1 MSKFNPKLLFQLSM
15 IIMWQFFKY
24 TLATLLGLFL
34 FLVISI
40 LMIVGIGAAMSGGD
54 SEFEVKENSILKL
67 DLNRP
72 IVENAS
78 TEDDNPFAT
87 IPNPFFESTEKIGLI
102 QILSALERARID
114 TNVKGIYLDV
124 SFPMA
129 GYAKLTE
136 IRNAL
141 EKFKRS
147 GKFIYAYANS
157 YSEKAYYIASVAD
170 EAYLNPSGL
179 LDFNGISVQYMFYKK
194 AFDKLEIEPLVFR
207 VGQYKSA
214 VEPFIRENMSPENK
228 MQTQSFISSIN
239 REVFSKI
246 SVSKKIPANKLNQIA
261 DSLLAMNPVHAE
273 KLGMIKLGYW
283 DQFESLLKSAVK
295 IKAKS
300 ELTFVKLTDYLK
312 AKNPIKA
319 VEGTDKI
326 GVLVAEGEIVG
337 SKGGD
342 ENIGSDD
349 FVKELRKLRD
359 NKSVKAIVLRIDSP
373 GGSSLASDVMW
384 REIELAKKVK
394 PIVASMSDYA
404 ASGGYYMAMGTNS
417 IVAQPTTVT
426 GSIGIFAQWL
436 NIDRFLSNKIGI
448 TQDYVNTHANS
459 NFMNSL
465 GELTEFQK
473 SVIQNMVNQGYETF
487 TSKAASGRKMSI
499 EKLKSLA
506 GGRVWTGIQAKEI
519 GLVDE
524 LGGLDVAIEIA
535 AKKGK
540 LKPGAYKVVV
550 YPKAKSFLDQLISS
564 AMSESSLTQKFAD
577 LNMPWAKPILEM
589 ERMKKREGYLALM
602 PYLME
607 FE

>member
-1 MSKFNPKLLFQLSM
+1 
-15 IIMWQFFKY
+15 MWQFLKY
-24 TLATLLGLFL
+24 TLATLMGLFL
-34 FLVISI
+34 FLIISI
-40 LMIVGIGAAMSGGD
+40 LMIVGIGAAMSGGE
-54 SEFEVKENSILKL
+54 SEFEVNENSILKL

-78 TEDDNPFAT
+78 TEEDNPFAT

-114 TNVKGIYLDV
+114 NNVKGIYLDV

-228 MQTQSFISSIN
+228 MQTQSFINSIN

-246 SVSKKIPANKLNQIA
+246 SLSKKISANKLNQIA

-295 IKAKS
+295 IKEKS
-300 ELTFVKLTDYLK
+300 DLTYVKLADYLK
-312 AKNPIKA
+312 AKNPIKT

-337 SKGGD
+337 SRGGD
-342 ENIGSDD
+342 ENIGSED

-359 NKSVKAIVLRIDSP
+359 NKSIKAIVLRIDSP
-373 GGSSLASDVMW
+373 GGSSLASDEMW

-404 ASGGYYMAMGTNS
+404 ASGGYYMAMGTNT

-564 AMSESSLTQKFAD
+564 AMSESSLTQKFAA

>member
-1 MSKFNPKLLFQLSM
+1 
-15 IIMWQFFKY
+15 MWQFFKY

-40 LMIVGIGAAMSGGD
+40 LMIVGIGAAMSEGD

-114 TNVKGIYLDV
+114 NNVKGIYLDV

-246 SVSKKIPANKLNQIA
+246 SVSKKISANKLNQIA
-261 DSLLAMNPVHAE
+261 DSLLAMNPVKAE

-295 IKAKS
+295 IKEKS
-300 ELTFVKLTDYLK
+300 ELTYVKLADYLK

-342 ENIGSDD
+342 DNIGSDD

-404 ASGGYYMAMGTNS
+404 ASGGYYMAMGTNT

-524 LGGLDVAIEIA
+524 LGGLDLAIEIA

-540 LKPGAYKVVV
+540 LKAGAYKVVV

-564 AMSESSLTQKFAD
+564 AMSESSMAEKFAAKN
-577 LNMPWAKPILEM
+577 LPWAKSILEL
-589 ERMKKREGYLALM
+589 ERWKKREGYLALM

>member
-1 MSKFNPKLLFQLSM
+1 M
-15 IIMWQFFKY
+15 
-24 TLATLLGLFL
+24 GLFL
-34 FLVISI
+34 FLIISI

-114 TNVKGIYLDV
+114 NNVKGIYLDV

-214 VEPFIRENMSPENK
+214 VEPFIREDMSPENK

-295 IKAKS
+295 IKEKS
-300 ELTFVKLTDYLK
+300 DLTYVKLADYLK

-404 ASGGYYMAMGTNS
+404 ASGGYYMAMGTNT

-540 LKPGAYKVVV
+540 LKAGAYKVVV

-564 AMSESSLTQKFAD
+564 AMSESSMAEKFAAKN
-577 LNMPWAKPILEM
+577 LPWAKPILEM

>member
-1 MSKFNPKLLFQLSM
+1 
-15 IIMWQFFKY
+15 MWQFLKY
-24 TLATLLGLFL
+24 TLATLMGLFL
-34 FLVISI
+34 FLIISI
-40 LMIVGIGAAMSGGD
+40 LMIVGIGAAMSGGE

-114 TNVKGIYLDV
+114 NKVKGIYLDV

-246 SVSKKIPANKLNQIA
+246 SVSKKIPASKLDQIA
-261 DSLLAMNPVHAE
+261 DSLLAMNPVNAE

-300 ELTFVKLTDYLK
+300 DLTFVKLADYLK
-312 AKNPIKA
+312 AKNPIKD

-342 ENIGSDD
+342 DNIGSDD

-359 NKSVKAIVLRIDSP
+359 NKSIKAIVLRIDSP
-373 GGSSLASDVMW
+373 GGSSLASDEMW

-404 ASGGYYMAMGTNS
+404 ASGGYYMAMGTNT

-524 LGGLDVAIEIA
+524 LGGLDLAIEIA

-540 LKPGAYKVVV
+540 LKAGAYKVVV

>member
-1 MSKFNPKLLFQLSM
+1 
-15 IIMWQFFKY
+15 MWQFFKY

-40 LMIVGIGAAMSGGD
+40 LMIVGIGAAMSEGD

-114 TNVKGIYLDV
+114 NNVKGIYLDV

-246 SVSKKIPANKLNQIA
+246 SVSKKISANKLNQIA
-261 DSLLAMNPVHAE
+261 DSLLAMNPVKAE

-295 IKAKS
+295 IKEKS
-300 ELTFVKLTDYLK
+300 ELTYVKLADYLK

-342 ENIGSDD
+342 DNIGSDD

-404 ASGGYYMAMGTNS
+404 ASGGYYMAMGTNT

-487 TSKAASGRKMSI
+487 TSKAAAGRKMNI

-550 YPKAKSFLDQLISS
+550 YPKAKSFFDQLISS
-564 AMSESSLTQKFAD
+564 AMSESSMAEKFAAKN
-577 LNMPWAKPILEM
+577 LPWAKSILEL
-589 ERMKKREGYLALM
+589 ERWKKREGYLALM

>member
-1 MSKFNPKLLFQLSM
+1 
-15 IIMWQFFKY
+15 MWQFFKY
-24 TLATLLGLFL
+24 TLATLMGLFL
-34 FLVISI
+34 FLIISI
-40 LMIVGIGAAMSGGD
+40 LMILGIGAAMSGGE

-72 IVENAS
+72 IVENAN

-114 TNVKGIYLDV
+114 NNVKGIYLDV

-246 SVSKKIPANKLNQIA
+246 SLSKKISANKLNQIA

-300 ELTFVKLTDYLK
+300 DLTFVKLADYLK

-337 SKGGD
+337 SRGGD
-342 ENIGSDD
+342 ENIGSED

-359 NKSVKAIVLRIDSP
+359 NKSIKAIVLRIDSP
-373 GGSSLASDVMW
+373 GGSSLASDEMW

-404 ASGGYYMAMGTNS
+404 ASGGYYMAMGTNT

-564 AMSESSLTQKFAD
+564 AMSESSLTQKFAA

>member
-1 MSKFNPKLLFQLSM
+1 
-15 IIMWQFFKY
+15 
-24 TLATLLGLFL
+24 
-34 FLVISI
+34 
-40 LMIVGIGAAMSGGD
+40 
-54 SEFEVKENSILKL
+54 
-67 DLNRP
+67 
-72 IVENAS
+72 
-78 TEDDNPFAT
+78 
-87 IPNPFFESTEKIGLI
+87 
-102 QILSALERARID
+102 
-114 TNVKGIYLDV
+114 
-124 SFPMA
+124 
-129 GYAKLTE
+129 
-136 IRNAL
+136 
-141 EKFKRS
+141 
-147 GKFIYAYANS
+147 
-157 YSEKAYYIASVAD
+157 
-170 EAYLNPSGL
+170 
-179 LDFNGISVQYMFYKK
+179 
-194 AFDKLEIEPLVFR
+194 
-207 VGQYKSA
+207 
-214 VEPFIRENMSPENK
+214 

-246 SVSKKIPANKLNQIA
+246 SLSKKISANKLNQIA

-300 ELTFVKLTDYLK
+300 DLTFVKLADYLK

-337 SKGGD
+337 SRGGD
-342 ENIGSDD
+342 ENIGSED

-359 NKSVKAIVLRIDSP
+359 NKSIKAIVLRIDSP
-373 GGSSLASDVMW
+373 GGSSLASDEMW

-404 ASGGYYMAMGTNS
+404 ASGGYYMAMGTNT

-564 AMSESSLTQKFAD
+564 AMSESSLTQKFAA

>member
-1 MSKFNPKLLFQLSM
+1 
-15 IIMWQFFKY
+15 MWQFFKY
-24 TLATLLGLFL
+24 TFASLMGLIL
-34 FLVISI
+34 FLVISLLI
-40 LMIVGIGAAMSGGD
+40 LFGVGSSMSTGD

-78 TEDDNPFAT
+78 SDDDNPFAS

-114 TNVKGIYLDV
+114 NNVKGIYVDV

-141 EKFKRS
+141 EKFKSS
-147 GKFIYAYANS
+147 GKFIYSYANS

-214 VEPFIRENMSPENK
+214 VEPFIRENMSPDNR
-228 MQTQSFISSIN
+228 MQTQSFIGSIN

-246 SVSKKIPANKLNQIA
+246 SLSKKIPANKLNQIA
-261 DSLLAMNPVHAE
+261 DSLLAMNPVKAE

-295 IKAKS
+295 IKAKT
-300 ELTFVKLTDYLK
+300 ELTYVKLSDYLN

-342 ENIGSDD
+342 DNIGSDD

-487 TSKAASGRKMSI
+487 TSKAASGRKMSV

-506 GGRVWTGIQAKEI
+506 GGRVWTGVQAKEI

-540 LKPGAYKVVV
+540 LKPGTYKVVV
-550 YPKAKSFLDQLISS
+550 YPKAKSFLNQLISS
-564 AMSESSLTQKFAD
+564 AMSETSIAQKFAAS
-577 LNMPWAKPILEM
+577 NMPWTKSIWELD
-589 ERMKKREGYLALM
+589 RWKKREGYLALM

>member
-1 MSKFNPKLLFQLSM
+1 
-15 IIMWQFFKY
+15 
-24 TLATLLGLFL
+24 
-34 FLVISI
+34 
-40 LMIVGIGAAMSGGD
+40 
-54 SEFEVKENSILKL
+54 
-67 DLNRP
+67 
-72 IVENAS
+72 
-78 TEDDNPFAT
+78 
-87 IPNPFFESTEKIGLI
+87 
-102 QILSALERARID
+102 
-114 TNVKGIYLDV
+114 
-124 SFPMA
+124 
-129 GYAKLTE
+129 
-136 IRNAL
+136 
-141 EKFKRS
+141 
-147 GKFIYAYANS
+147 
-157 YSEKAYYIASVAD
+157 
-170 EAYLNPSGL
+170 
-179 LDFNGISVQYMFYKK
+179 
-194 AFDKLEIEPLVFR
+194 
-207 VGQYKSA
+207 
-214 VEPFIRENMSPENK
+214 
-228 MQTQSFISSIN
+228 
-239 REVFSKI
+239 
-246 SVSKKIPANKLNQIA
+246 
-261 DSLLAMNPVHAE
+261 
-273 KLGMIKLGYW
+273 MIKLGYW

-295 IKAKS
+295 IKEKS
-300 ELTFVKLTDYLK
+300 DLTYVKLADYLK

-337 SKGGD
+337 SRGGD
-342 ENIGSDD
+342 ENIGSED

-359 NKSVKAIVLRIDSP
+359 NKSIKAIVLRIDSP
-373 GGSSLASDVMW
+373 GGSSLASDEMW

-404 ASGGYYMAMGTNS
+404 ASGGYYMAMGTNT

-564 AMSESSLTQKFAD
+564 AMSESSLTQKFAA

>member
-1 MSKFNPKLLFQLSM
+1 
-15 IIMWQFFKY
+15 MWQFFKY

-114 TNVKGIYLDV
+114 NNVKGIYLDV

-246 SVSKKIPANKLNQIA
+246 SLSKKISANKLNQIA

-300 ELTFVKLTDYLK
+300 ELTFVKLADYLK

-404 ASGGYYMAMGTNS
+404 ASGGYYMAMGTNT

>member
-1 MSKFNPKLLFQLSM
+1 
-15 IIMWQFFKY
+15 MWQFLKY
-24 TLATLLGLFL
+24 TLATLMGLFL
-34 FLVISI
+34 FLIISI
-40 LMIVGIGAAMSGGD
+40 LMIVGIGAAMSGGE

-78 TEDDNPFAT
+78 SEDDNPLAT
-87 IPNPFFESTEKIGLI
+87 FPNPFFDSTEKIGLI

-114 TNVKGIYLDV
+114 NNVKGIYLDV

-214 VEPFIRENMSPENK
+214 VEPFIREDMSPENK

-246 SVSKKIPANKLNQIA
+246 SVSKKISANKLNQIA
-261 DSLLAMNPVHAE
+261 DSLLAMNPVKAE

-283 DQFESLLKSAVK
+283 DQFESLLKSVVK
-295 IKAKS
+295 IKEKS
-300 ELTFVKLTDYLK
+300 DLTYVKLADYLK

-342 ENIGSDD
+342 DNIGSDD
-349 FVKELRKLRD
+349 FIKELRKLRD

-404 ASGGYYMAMGTNS
+404 ASGGYYMAMGTNT

-487 TSKAASGRKMSI
+487 TSKAAAGRKMNI

-550 YPKAKSFLDQLISS
+550 YPKAKSLLDQLISS
-564 AMSESSLTQKFAD
+564 AMSESSMAEKFAVKN
-577 LNMPWAKPILEM
+577 LPWAKSILEL
-589 ERMKKREGYLALM
+589 ERWKKREGYLALM

>member
-1 MSKFNPKLLFQLSM
+1 
-15 IIMWQFFKY
+15 MWQFFKY
-24 TLATLLGLFL
+24 TLATLMGLFL
-34 FLVISI
+34 FLIISI
-40 LMIVGIGAAMSGGD
+40 LMIVGIGAAMSGGE

-78 TEDDNPFAT
+78 TEEDNPFAT

-157 YSEKAYYIASVAD
+157 YSEKGYYIASVAD

-246 SVSKKIPANKLNQIA
+246 SLSKKIPASKLNQIA
-261 DSLLAMNPVHAE
+261 DSLLAMNPVNAE

-295 IKAKS
+295 IKAKN
-300 ELTFVKLTDYLK
+300 ELTFIKLADYLK

-359 NKSVKAIVLRIDSP
+359 NKSIKAIVLRIDSP
-373 GGSSLASDVMW
+373 GGSSLASDEMW

-404 ASGGYYMAMGTNS
+404 ASGGYYMAMGTNT

-535 AKKGK
+535 AKKVK

-564 AMSESSLTQKFAD
+564 AMSESSLTQKFAA

>member
-1 MSKFNPKLLFQLSM
+1 
-15 IIMWQFFKY
+15 MWQFFKY
-24 TLATLLGLFL
+24 TLATLMGLFL
-34 FLVISI
+34 FLIVSV
-40 LMIVGIGAAMSGGD
+40 LMIVGIGAAMSGGE

-78 TEDDNPFAT
+78 TEEDNPFAT

-194 AFDKLEIEPLVFR
+194 AFDKLDIEPLVFR

-246 SVSKKIPANKLNQIA
+246 SSSKKIPANKLNEIA
-261 DSLLAMNPVHAE
+261 DSLLAMNPVKAE

-295 IKAKS
+295 IKAKN
-300 ELTFVKLTDYLK
+300 ELTFVKLADYLK
-312 AKNPIKA
+312 AKNPIKS

-326 GVLVAEGEIVG
+326 GVLVAEGQIVG
-337 SKGGD
+337 TKGGD
-342 ENIGSDD
+342 DNIGSDD

-373 GGSSLASDVMW
+373 GGSSLASDIMW

-404 ASGGYYMAMGTNS
+404 ASGGYYMAMGTNT

-564 AMSESSLTQKFAD
+564 AMSETSMVESFAAKN
-577 LNMPWAKPILEM
+577 LPWAKSIMELE
-589 ERMKKREGYLALM
+589 RIKKREGYLALM
-602 PYLME
+602 PYMME

>member
-1 MSKFNPKLLFQLSM
+1 
-15 IIMWQFFKY
+15 MWQFFKY
-24 TLATLLGLFL
+24 TLATLMGLFL
-34 FLVISI
+34 FLIISI
-40 LMIVGIGAAMSGGD
+40 LMIVGIGAAMSGGE

-114 TNVKGIYLDV
+114 NNVKGIYLDV

-246 SVSKKIPANKLNQIA
+246 SVSKKIPASKLDQIA
-261 DSLLAMNPVHAE
+261 DSLLAMNPVNAE

-300 ELTFVKLTDYLK
+300 DLTFVKLADYLK
-312 AKNPIKA
+312 AKNPIKD

-337 SKGGD
+337 SRGGD
-342 ENIGSDD
+342 ENIGSED

-359 NKSVKAIVLRIDSP
+359 NKSIKAIVLRIDSP
-373 GGSSLASDVMW
+373 GGSSLASDEMW

-404 ASGGYYMAMGTNS
+404 ASGGYYMAMGTNT

-564 AMSESSLTQKFAD
+564 AMSESSLTQKFAA

>member
-1 MSKFNPKLLFQLSM
+1 
-15 IIMWQFFKY
+15 MWQFFKY
-24 TLATLLGLFL
+24 TLATLMGLFL
-34 FLVISI
+34 FLIISI
-40 LMIVGIGAAMSGGD
+40 LMILGIGAAMSGGE

-78 TEDDNPFAT
+78 TEEDNPFAT

-114 TNVKGIYLDV
+114 NNVKGIYLDV

-246 SVSKKIPANKLNQIA
+246 SLSKKISANKLNQIA

-300 ELTFVKLTDYLK
+300 DLTFVKLADYLK

-337 SKGGD
+337 SRGGD
-342 ENIGSDD
+342 ENIGSED

-359 NKSVKAIVLRIDSP
+359 NKSIKAIVLRIDSP
-373 GGSSLASDVMW
+373 GGSSLASDEMW

-404 ASGGYYMAMGTNS
+404 ASGGYYMAMGTS
-417 IVAQPTTVT
+417 TIVAQPTTVT

-564 AMSESSLTQKFAD
+564 AMSESSLTQKFAA

>member
-1 MSKFNPKLLFQLSM
+1 
-15 IIMWQFFKY
+15 MWQFFKY

-114 TNVKGIYLDV
+114 NNVKGIYLDV

-157 YSEKAYYIASVAD
+157 YSEKGYYIASVAD

-261 DSLLAMNPVHAE
+261 DSLLAMNPVNAE

-300 ELTFVKLTDYLK
+300 ELTFVKLADYLK

-404 ASGGYYMAMGTNS
+404 ASGGYYMAMGTNT

>member
-1 MSKFNPKLLFQLSM
+1 
-15 IIMWQFFKY
+15 MWQFLKY
-24 TLATLLGLFL
+24 TLATLMGLFL
-34 FLVISI
+34 FLIISI
-40 LMIVGIGAAMSGGD
+40 LMIVGIGAAMSGGE

-78 TEDDNPFAT
+78 SEDDNPLAT
-87 IPNPFFESTEKIGLI
+87 FPNPFFDSTEKIGLI

-114 TNVKGIYLDV
+114 NNVKGIYLDV

-246 SVSKKIPANKLNQIA
+246 SLSKKISANKLNQIA

-295 IKAKS
+295 IKEKS
-300 ELTFVKLTDYLK
+300 DLTYVKLADYLK

-337 SKGGD
+337 SRGGD
-342 ENIGSDD
+342 ENIGSED

-359 NKSVKAIVLRIDSP
+359 NKSIKAIVLRIDSP
-373 GGSSLASDVMW
+373 GGSSLASDEMW

-404 ASGGYYMAMGTNS
+404 ASGGYYMAMGTNT

-564 AMSESSLTQKFAD
+564 AMSESSLTQKFAA

>member
-1 MSKFNPKLLFQLSM
+1 
-15 IIMWQFFKY
+15 MWQFFKY
-24 TLATLLGLFL
+24 TLATLMGLFL
-34 FLVISI
+34 FLIVSV
-40 LMIVGIGAAMSGGD
+40 LMILGIGAAMSGGE

-78 TEDDNPFAT
+78 TEEDNPFAT

-114 TNVKGIYLDV
+114 NNVKGIYLDV

-246 SVSKKIPANKLNQIA
+246 SLSKKISANKLNQIA

-300 ELTFVKLTDYLK
+300 DLTFVKLADYLK

-337 SKGGD
+337 SRGGD
-342 ENIGSDD
+342 ENIGSED

-359 NKSVKAIVLRIDSP
+359 NKSIKAIVLRIDSP
-373 GGSSLASDVMW
+373 GGSSLASDEMW

-404 ASGGYYMAMGTNS
+404 ASGGYYMAMGTNT

-564 AMSESSLTQKFAD
+564 AMSESSLTQKFAA

>member
-1 MSKFNPKLLFQLSM
+1 
-15 IIMWQFFKY
+15 MWQFFKY
-24 TLATLLGLFL
+24 TLATLMGLFL
-34 FLVISI
+34 FLIISI
-40 LMIVGIGAAMSGGD
+40 LMIVGIGAAMSGGE

-114 TNVKGIYLDV
+114 NNVKGIYLDV

-246 SVSKKIPANKLNQIA
+246 SLSKKISANKLNQIA

-295 IKAKS
+295 IKSKS
-300 ELTFVKLTDYLK
+300 DLTFVKLADYLK

-337 SKGGD
+337 SRGGD
-342 ENIGSDD
+342 ENIGSED

-359 NKSVKAIVLRIDSP
+359 NKSIKAIVLRIDSP
-373 GGSSLASDVMW
+373 GGSSLASDEMW

-404 ASGGYYMAMGTNS
+404 ASGGYYMAMGTNT

-487 TSKAASGRKMSI
+487 TSKAASGRKMSV

-550 YPKAKSFLDQLISS
+550 YPKAKSFFDQLISS

>member
-1 MSKFNPKLLFQLSM
+1 
-15 IIMWQFFKY
+15 MWQFLKY
-24 TLATLLGLFL
+24 TLATLMGLFL
-34 FLVISI
+34 FLIISI
-40 LMIVGIGAAMSGGD
+40 LMIVGIGAAMSGGE

-102 QILSALERARID
+102 QILSALERGRID
-114 TNVKGIYLDV
+114 NNVKGIYLDV

-261 DSLLAMNPVHAE
+261 DSLLAMNPVKAE

-295 IKAKS
+295 IKEKS
-300 ELTFVKLTDYLK
+300 DLTYVKLADYLK

-342 ENIGSDD
+342 DNIGSDD

-404 ASGGYYMAMGTNS
+404 ASGGYYMAMGTNT

-540 LKPGAYKVVV
+540 LKAGAYKVVV

-564 AMSESSLTQKFAD
+564 AMSESSMAEKFAAKN
-577 LNMPWAKPILEM
+577 LPWAKSILEL
-589 ERMKKREGYLALM
+589 ERWKKREGYLALM

>member
-1 MSKFNPKLLFQLSM
+1 
-15 IIMWQFFKY
+15 MWQFFKY
-24 TLATLLGLFL
+24 TLATLMGLFL
-34 FLVISI
+34 FLLISI
-40 LMIVGIGAAMSGGD
+40 LIIVGIGVAMSGGE

-87 IPNPFFESTEKIGLI
+87 LPNPFFESTEKIGLI

-114 TNVKGIYLDV
+114 NNVKGIYLDV

-141 EKFKRS
+141 EKFKSS
-147 GKFIYAYANS
+147 GKFIYSYANS
-157 YSEKAYYIASVAD
+157 YSEKAYYVASVAD

-214 VEPFIRENMSPENK
+214 VEPFIRENMSPENR

-246 SVSKKIPANKLNQIA
+246 SLSKKIPANKLNQIA
-261 DSLLAMNPVHAE
+261 DSLLAMNPVKAE

-295 IKAKS
+295 IKAKT
-300 ELTFVKLTDYLK
+300 ELTYVKLGDYLN
-312 AKNPIKA
+312 AQSPIKA

-342 ENIGSDD
+342 DNIGSDD

-487 TSKAASGRKMSI
+487 TSKAASGRKMSV

-535 AKKGK
+535 AKKVK
-540 LKPGAYKVVV
+540 LKPGTYKVVV
-550 YPKAKSFLDQLISS
+550 YPKAKSFLNQLISS
-564 AMSESSLTQKFAD
+564 AMSETSITQKFAAS
-577 LNMPWAKPILEM
+577 NMPWTKSIWELD
-589 ERMKKREGYLALM
+589 RWKKREGYLALM

>member
-1 MSKFNPKLLFQLSM
+1 
-15 IIMWQFFKY
+15 MWQFFKY

-114 TNVKGIYLDV
+114 NNVKGIYLDV

-300 ELTFVKLTDYLK
+300 ELTFVKLADYLK

-404 ASGGYYMAMGTNS
+404 ASGGYYMAMGTNT

>member
-1 MSKFNPKLLFQLSM
+1 
-15 IIMWQFFKY
+15 MWQFFKY
-24 TLATLLGLFL
+24 TLATLMGLFL
-34 FLVISI
+34 FLIISI
-40 LMIVGIGAAMSGGD
+40 LMIVGIGAAMSGGE

-114 TNVKGIYLDV
+114 NNVKGIYLDV

-246 SVSKKIPANKLNQIA
+246 SLSKKISANKLNQIA

-300 ELTFVKLTDYLK
+300 ELTFVKLADYLK

-337 SKGGD
+337 SRGGD
-342 ENIGSDD
+342 ENIGSED

-359 NKSVKAIVLRIDSP
+359 NKSIKAIVLRIDSP
-373 GGSSLASDVMW
+373 GGSSLASDEMW

-404 ASGGYYMAMGTNS
+404 ASGGYYMAMGTNT

-487 TSKAASGRKMSI
+487 TSKAASGRKMSV

-550 YPKAKSFLDQLISS
+550 YPKAKSFFDQLISS

>member
-1 MSKFNPKLLFQLSM
+1 
-15 IIMWQFFKY
+15 MWQFFKY
-24 TLATLLGLFL
+24 TLATLMGLFL
-34 FLVISI
+34 FLIISI
-40 LMIVGIGAAMSGGD
+40 LMILGIGAAMSGGE

-78 TEDDNPFAT
+78 TEEDNPFAT

-114 TNVKGIYLDV
+114 NNVKGIYLDV

-246 SVSKKIPANKLNQIA
+246 SLSKKISANKLNQIA

-295 IKAKS
+295 IKSKS
-300 ELTFVKLTDYLK
+300 DLTFVKLADYLK

-337 SKGGD
+337 SRGGD
-342 ENIGSDD
+342 ENIGSED

-359 NKSVKAIVLRIDSP
+359 NKSIKAIVLRIDSP
-373 GGSSLASDVMW
+373 GGSSLASDEMW

-404 ASGGYYMAMGTNS
+404 ASGGYYMAMGTNT

-564 AMSESSLTQKFAD
+564 AMSESSLTQKFAA

>member
-1 MSKFNPKLLFQLSM
+1 
-15 IIMWQFFKY
+15 MWQFFKY
-24 TLATLLGLFL
+24 TLATLMGLFL
-34 FLVISI
+34 FLIISI
-40 LMIVGIGAAMSGGD
+40 LMILGIGAAMSGGE
-54 SEFEVKENSILKL
+54 SEFEVNENSILKL

-78 TEDDNPFAT
+78 TEEDNPFAT

-114 TNVKGIYLDV
+114 NNVKGIYLDV

-246 SVSKKIPANKLNQIA
+246 SLSKKISANKLNQIA

-295 IKAKS
+295 IKEKS
-300 ELTFVKLTDYLK
+300 DLTYVKLADYLK
-312 AKNPIKA
+312 AKNPIKT

-337 SKGGD
+337 SRGGD
-342 ENIGSDD
+342 ENIGSED

-359 NKSVKAIVLRIDSP
+359 NKSIKAIVLRIDSP
-373 GGSSLASDVMW
+373 GGSSLASDEMW

-404 ASGGYYMAMGTNS
+404 ASGGYYMAMGTNT

-564 AMSESSLTQKFAD
+564 AMSESSLTQKFAA

>member
-1 MSKFNPKLLFQLSM
+1 
-15 IIMWQFFKY
+15 
-24 TLATLLGLFL
+24 
-34 FLVISI
+34 
-40 LMIVGIGAAMSGGD
+40 MIVGIGAAMSGGD

-114 TNVKGIYLDV
+114 NNVKGIYLDV

-300 ELTFVKLTDYLK
+300 ELTFVKLADYLK

-384 REIELAKKVK
+384 REIELAKQVK

-404 ASGGYYMAMGTNS
+404 ASGGYYMAMGTNT

>member
-1 MSKFNPKLLFQLSM
+1 
-15 IIMWQFFKY
+15 MWQFLKY
-24 TLATLLGLFL
+24 TLATLMGLFL

-114 TNVKGIYLDV
+114 NNVKGIYLDV

-246 SVSKKIPANKLNQIA
+246 SISKKIPANKLNQIA
-261 DSLLAMNPVHAE
+261 DSLLAMNPVNAE

-300 ELTFVKLTDYLK
+300 ELTFVKLADYLK

-404 ASGGYYMAMGTNS
+404 ASGGYYMAMGTNT

-540 LKPGAYKVVV
+540 LKPGVYKVVV

-577 LNMPWAKPILEM
+577 LNMPWSKPILEM

>member
-1 MSKFNPKLLFQLSM
+1 
-15 IIMWQFFKY
+15 MWQFFKY
-24 TLATLLGLFL
+24 TLATLMGLFL
-34 FLVISI
+34 FLIISI
-40 LMIVGIGAAMSGGD
+40 LMILGIGAAMSGGE

-67 DLNRP
+67 DINRP

-78 TEDDNPFAT
+78 TEEDNPFAT

-114 TNVKGIYLDV
+114 NNVKGIYLDV

-246 SVSKKIPANKLNQIA
+246 SLSKKISANKLNQIA

-295 IKAKS
+295 IKEKS
-300 ELTFVKLTDYLK
+300 DLTYVKLADYLK
-312 AKNPIKA
+312 AKNPIKT

-337 SKGGD
+337 SRGGD
-342 ENIGSDD
+342 ENIGSED

-359 NKSVKAIVLRIDSP
+359 NKSIKAIVLRIDSP
-373 GGSSLASDVMW
+373 GGSSLASDEMW

-404 ASGGYYMAMGTNS
+404 ASGGYYMAMGTNT

-564 AMSESSLTQKFAD
+564 AMSESSLTQKFAA

>member
-1 MSKFNPKLLFQLSM
+1 
-15 IIMWQFFKY
+15 MWQFFKY
-24 TLATLLGLFL
+24 TLATLMGLFL
-34 FLVISI
+34 FLIISI
-40 LMIVGIGAAMSGGD
+40 LMIVGIGAAMSGGE

-78 TEDDNPFAT
+78 TEEDNPFAT

-114 TNVKGIYLDV
+114 NNVKGIYLDV

-246 SVSKKIPANKLNQIA
+246 SLSKKISANKLNQIA

-300 ELTFVKLTDYLK
+300 DLTFVKLADYLK

-337 SKGGD
+337 SRGGD
-342 ENIGSDD
+342 ENIGSED

-359 NKSVKAIVLRIDSP
+359 NKSIKAIVLRIDSP
-373 GGSSLASDVMW
+373 GGSSLASDEMW

-404 ASGGYYMAMGTNS
+404 ASGGYYMAMGTNT

-564 AMSESSLTQKFAD
+564 AMSESSLTQKFAA